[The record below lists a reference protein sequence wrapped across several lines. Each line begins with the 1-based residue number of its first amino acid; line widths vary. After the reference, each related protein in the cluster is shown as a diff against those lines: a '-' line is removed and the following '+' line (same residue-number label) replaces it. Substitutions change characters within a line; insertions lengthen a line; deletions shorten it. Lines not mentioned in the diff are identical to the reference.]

1 MKIKNIKL
9 DPKNLY
15 RFNNEKMC
23 FFIDVQLDGYREI
36 YNEWDFSPLYNRD
49 IDEDLV
55 NYLKNSYE
63 EIPLKTDIIIS
74 ISVPKSEMN
83 VDREAKSV
91 ESFKNYF
98 MYLIRLKNREMQGV
112 RKRMIYYLIFG
123 IILLSMANFTE
134 KFQLMGGYVMILS
147 QGLFV
152 GGWVLFWELFSDIFF
167 ELSDMRKDLKIFYKM
182 YGSEIE
188 FRYR

>member
-9 DPKNLY
+9 DPKKLY
-15 RFNNEKMC
+15 RYHQEKMC

-55 NYLKNSYE
+55 AYLKNSYE
-63 EIPLKTDIIIS
+63 EIPLKSEIIIS
-74 ISVPKSEMN
+74 ISVPRSERN
-83 VDREAKSV
+83 SDRESKSI
-91 ESFKNYF
+91 ESMKNYF
-98 MYLIRLKNREMQGV
+98 MYLIRIKNREMQGV
-112 RKRMIYYLIFG
+112 KKRMIYYLVIG
-123 IILLSMANFTE
+123 AALLSLANFTE
-134 KFQLMGGYVMILS
+134 TIPLSAGYMQILS

-152 GGWVLFWELFSDIFF
+152 GGWVLFWEVFSDIFF
-167 ELSDMRKDLKIFYKM
+167 ELTEMRKDLKIYYKM
-182 YGSEIE
+182 YASWIE